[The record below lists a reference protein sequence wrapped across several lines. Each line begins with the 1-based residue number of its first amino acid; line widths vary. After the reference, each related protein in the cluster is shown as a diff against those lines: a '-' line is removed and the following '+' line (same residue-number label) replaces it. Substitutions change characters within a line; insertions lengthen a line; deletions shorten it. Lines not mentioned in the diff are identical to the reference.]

1 MTGFIGFTFAIGII
15 ILSGVLVLN
24 YTRIWQSFN
33 LFTGLAISYMLG
45 MGIISLQ
52 MFAYSQLSV
61 PFKIYSISAPWLVL
75 AVVTVLFK
83 PTRERLLVNTK
94 INVKDALK
102 DISWPEIVL
111 LLIILSQAF
120 YAFLFGALLPI
131 RGWDALQTW
140 AFKGKVFFY
149 DMGISYDFMKDPS
162 NHSDYP
168 LLIPLT
174 FSWIY
179 TSMGQV
185 NDELVRMIYPLQYVS
200 MLAIFYYA
208 IRKAA
213 AKRVSLLF
221 TTLLSVTPIIMV
233 HTSGFIGRIGGLH
246 SGDFVGYADLA
257 LSIFFLGAGAFFY
270 LYLSEGNNAYLI
282 MSVLFLTMGAWTK
295 NEGLVFLLMGGI
307 LITVSLVIGKRIK
320 YGAIL
325 AVWGFIWVVTL
336 PWLIYKMHF
345 HISSEYTPNMNA
357 ATVQNN
363 LSRLPYIIKM
373 FFYVLFR
380 DTDLYNYTWYGY
392 AISSLINIRESFR
405 NPLFSLHA
413 MLLVQFAAY
422 TFIYLISPLEIKFH
436 IGTSIDRVIIHLT
449 PLAIIVMAMN
459 INRLIY
465 KRDGM
470 GLSSGHEKPVRYQKK
485 R

>member
-1 MTGFIGFTFAIGII
+1 MTGLSGFTFAIAII

-24 YTRIWQSFN
+24 YSRIWHSFN
-33 LFTGLAISYMLG
+33 LITGLAISFMLG
-45 MGIISLQ
+45 MGVVSLQ

-75 AVVTVLFK
+75 ALVTLLFR
-83 PTRERLLVNTK
+83 PARERLLLNTK
-94 INVKDALK
+94 IKAE
-102 DISWPEIVL
+102 DIFSDMGWPEIVL
-111 LLIILSQAF
+111 LLIILSQVF

-140 AFKGKVFFY
+140 AYKGKVFFY

-185 NDELVRMIYPLQYVS
+185 NEELVRMIYPLQYVS
-200 MLAIFYYA
+200 MLALFYFA
-208 IRKAA
+208 IRRVAL
-213 AKRVSLLF
+213 KRVSLLF
-221 TTLLSVTPIIMV
+221 TTLLSMTPVIMV
-233 HTSGFIGRIGGLH
+233 HTSGFIVRIGGLH
-246 SGDFVGYADLA
+246 STDLAGYADLA
-257 LSIFFLGAGAFFY
+257 LSIFFLGAGTFLY
-270 LYLSEGNNAYLI
+270 LYISELNSAYLI
-282 MSVLFLTMGAWTK
+282 MTVLFLTMGAWTK

-336 PWLIYKMHF
+336 PWLFYKMHF
-345 HISSEYTPNMNA
+345 HISSEYTPNMNTT
-357 ATVQNN
+357 TVQNN
-363 LSRLPYIIKM
+363 LSRLPYIIRM

-380 DTDLYNYTWYGY
+380 DADLYNYTWYGY
-392 AISSLINIRESFR
+392 VISSLINIRESFR
-405 NPLFSLHA
+405 NPLLSLHA
-413 MLLVQFAAY
+413 LLLVQFAAY
-422 TFIYLISPLEIKFH
+422 IFIYLISPLEIEFH
-436 IGTSIDRVIIHLT
+436 LRTSIDRVIIHLT
-449 PLAIIVMAMN
+449 PLAMMVMALN
-459 INRLIY
+459 TNRLIF
-465 KRDGM
+465 RAENRAANVDQ
-470 GLSSGHEKPVRYQKK
+470 LTPVRG
-485 R
+485 